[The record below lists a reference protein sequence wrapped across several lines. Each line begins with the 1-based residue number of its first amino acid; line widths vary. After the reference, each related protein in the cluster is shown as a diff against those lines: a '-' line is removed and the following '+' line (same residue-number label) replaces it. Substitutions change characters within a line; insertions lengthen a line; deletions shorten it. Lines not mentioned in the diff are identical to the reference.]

1 MKNLY
6 LNLSLL
12 QLIVL
17 IFLPS
22 KLKSQN
28 YWVSDLSQI
37 QEIENTPVKTF
48 DLNEDK
54 FKNEFKNQKQKVV
67 FLPNENNDYESFIIK
82 EISLLSP
89 QLSLKYPLIQTF
101 KGFSQ
106 KRPNVSL
113 RMTLTPRGISAWI
126 NIPGKENVFIQP
138 DRKLKGKHYTYK
150 RSKKY
155 NKDWECKTIS
165 DFNSKSEFKKNVSFN
180 KSINN
185 DKKLRT
191 FRLAISTTAE
201 YTNFWD
207 DNDDENGT
215 GQEDAL
221 PLLFQL

>member
-1 MKNLY
+1 MKKLY
-6 LNLSLL
+6 LNLSVL
-12 QLIVL
+12 QLIIL

-28 YWVSDLSQI
+28 YWASDLSQI

-48 DLNEDK
+48 DLNDVK

-138 DRKLKGKHYTYK
+138 DKIKRKTLY
-150 RSKKY
+150 
-155 NKDWECKTIS
+155 
-165 DFNSKSEFKKNVSFN
+165 V
-180 KSINN
+180 
-185 DKKLRT
+185 
-191 FRLAISTTAE
+191 
-201 YTNFWD
+201 
-207 DNDDENGT
+207 
-215 GQEDAL
+215 
-221 PLLFQL
+221 